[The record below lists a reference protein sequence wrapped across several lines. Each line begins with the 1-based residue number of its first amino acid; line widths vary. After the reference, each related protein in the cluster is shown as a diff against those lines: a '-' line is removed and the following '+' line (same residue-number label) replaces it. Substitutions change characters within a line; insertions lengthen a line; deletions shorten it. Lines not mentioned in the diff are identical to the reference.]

1 MASWIS
7 APECPLDLR
16 GPVDRPFDRMGR
28 GFSCIAALQHL
39 TTVARKFPDEI
50 AISDGA
56 SKFSYS
62 ALLTMVLALAEVIAT
77 TVAEGQAVGLLLGM
91 HGGRPSVCSA
101 QSARPGPATCRHR
114 DECTDSSS
122 DLSRSRRFVR
132 LDGAPG
138 RPAD

>member
-62 ALLTMVLALAEVIAT
+62 ALLTMVLALAEVIAA
-77 TVAEGQAVGLLLGM
+77 TVAEKGKPERRIVLGNSVWHPMAILVG
-91 HGGRPSVCSA
+91 
-101 QSARPGPATCRHR
+101 
-114 DECTDSSS
+114 
-122 DLSRSRRFVR
+122 
-132 LDGAPG
+132 
-138 RPAD
+138 